1 MATKRDYYEVLG
13 VPKDATAEQ
22 IKKAYHKL
30 ALANHPD
37 THPGDKEA
45 EARFKEAT
53 EAYEVL
59 SDQKK
64 RAAYDQF
71 GFAGIDGAG
80 GTGHD
85 YSNVYRDFSDLFGGR
100 GGGGGFED
108 IFSSFFGGGGM
119 GGQRRSSGPSQGA
132 SLRYDVTLDFKD
144 ALFGT
149 KVDISYVHQVVCDT
163 CHGSGSSDGGG
174 TKVCPTC
181 GGTGQVRRN
190 SGFFTVATT
199 CPTCGGRGK
208 VIDHPCADCHGTGV
222 KRKQTKLRVTIPA
235 GVDTGNRITLRGMGD
250 AGEGGGPSGDLL
262 VFITVR
268 PDRFY
273 VRKGSDLYE
282 QVPISMTQAALGCD
296 ITLAT
301 VDGKEIRVSIPAGTQ
316 SGKLL
321 RVRGQGAPKLN
332 STDRGDL
339 YLRIQV
345 DVPKHLGL
353 KARGLMKQLAEAMG
367 EDSSPDPVPYDG
379 PEANT
384 EGNE

>member
-1 MATKRDYYEVLG
+1 MAETKRDYYEVLG
-13 VPKDATAEQ
+13 VAKDATPEQ

-37 THPGDKEA
+37 THPGDKDA

-59 SDQKK
+59 SDEKK
-64 RAAYDQF
+64 RAAYDQY

-80 GTGHD
+80 GMGHD
-85 YSNVYRDFSDLFGGR
+85 YSHVYQDFSDIFGGR
-100 GGGGGFED
+100 GGFED
-108 IFSSFFGGGGM
+108 IFSSFFGGGM
-119 GGQRRSSGPSQGA
+119 GGQGGARRSGGPSQGS

-149 KVDISYVHQVVCDT
+149 KVDVSYIHQVVCDT
-163 CHGSGSSDGGG
+163 CHGSGSADGTG
-174 TKVCPTC
+174 TKTCPTC
-181 GGTGQVRRN
+181 GGSGQVRRN

-199 CPTCGGRGK
+199 CPTCGGRGQ
-208 VIDHPCADCHGTGV
+208 VIDHPCPDCHGSGL

-235 GVDTGNRITLRGMGD
+235 GVDNGNRVTLRGMGD
-250 AGEGGGPSGDLL
+250 AGANGGPSGDLV

-268 PDRFY
+268 PDKYF
-273 VRKGSDLYE
+273 VRQGADLYL
-282 QVPISMTQAALGCD
+282 QVPISFTQAALGSD
-296 ITLAT
+296 IIITS
-301 VDGKEIRVSIPAGTQ
+301 VDGKELKVSIPGGTQ

-345 DVPKHLGL
+345 DIPKHLGL
-353 KARGLMKQLAEAMG
+353 RARGLMKQLAEAMG
-367 EDSSPDPVPYDG
+367 ENDRPQPVPY
-379 PEANT
+379 
-384 EGNE
+384 EGDINE